1 MRWQSHEDLD
11 HVFVKAGEAWDNKFG
26 HFEHDSVIGRPW
38 GSKIYSKDRKGWIL
52 ALKPTPELWT
62 NALSLRTQIIQDL
75 DQAMITYHLHLK
87 PGMTVVESGTGSGA
101 MSMSIMRCIA
111 PTGRLFT
118 FEFNEARAE
127 EAKREF
133 TKCGLDTFV
142 TVTHRNACNDGFL
155 PEAPDGRCDA
165 VFLDLPQ
172 PQLAVG
178 HALRVLKPNGR
189 IGSYSPCIEQ
199 VSATCEAMRDLG
211 FHSIV
216 TMEARQKL
224 YEPLELQLLEQ
235 GMLDPDAPEAGGG
248 GGEGGGGG
256 GERGSGRGEG
266 RGRGGRGIGE
276 KGKKKHGG
284 RRRRSAATRRRTRP
298 SRGTRSPRS
307 STRSRCR
314 PCAGTPRTS
323 PSPTRRCRPRGP
335 RRSSAYVQ

>member
-235 GMLDPDAPEAGGG
+235 GMLDPDAPEAGGEG
-248 GGEGGGGG
+248 EKAEGAEGNGEAEGEKGGEGEGN
-256 GERGSGRGEG
+256 RGEG
-266 RGRGGRGIGE
+266 EEEARRPA
-276 KGKKKHGG
+276 KKK
-284 RRRRSAATRRRTRP
+284 RRDPEKDAALKRHALTTKLYAKPVP
-298 SRGTRSPRS
+298 SMRGHTAYLTFAYAPL
-307 STRSRCR
+307 
-314 PCAGTPRTS
+314 PAAG
-323 PSPTRRCRPRGP
+323 
-335 RRSSAYVQ
+335 AEA